1 MTYECSPLSGLGTKL
16 KGNSALYVNSAFT
29 VVVRL
34 VSSSSACFYASK
46 AAWAIDIGISSFV
59 G

>member
-1 MTYECSPLSGLGTKL
+1 MTYELSLLSGLGTKL
-16 KGNSALYVNSAFT
+16 KGNSALYVNSALT
-29 VVVRL
+29 VVRL